1 MFIRSERLR
10 HICSLLGT
18 VVVSIAL
25 QAQEGDRKDPKGMAQ
40 DDLWKRYTVPAAPAL
55 TPEQALNSFTVPDGF
70 RVELVAS
77 EPLVGDPVEME
88 FDADGRLWVVEM
100 RGYMPNMD
108 GTNETDPVGRIVVL
122 EDEDGD
128 GRMDRS
134 TVFLDQLVMPRALSV
149 LKDGVLVAEPPRLW
163 LCKDLDGDL
172 VCDERVLLDED
183 YAPQND
189 PKLGK
194 KSNPEHASNGLL
206 WGMDNWIYSANHTTR
221 FRYLKGKF
229 DRESTVFRGQWGIS
243 QDNVGRLFYNSN
255 SDHFRGD
262 LVPSHYLARNKNMRG
277 LSGANVRINPDQT
290 VWPGRITTGVNRG
303 YRPNVLREDGTLSRY
318 TGACGTLIY
327 RGSNFPEDF
336 LGDGFI
342 CEPTANFV
350 RRNKVVEQDGIVS
363 ASNAYDQSEFL
374 TSTDERFRPVNLVNG
389 PDGCLYIVDLYRGLI
404 QHRLYLTSF
413 LRKQIEERKLYEP
426 IGHGRIYRVVYDG
439 ATKRKAPKMSE
450 MASIDLVSELAD
462 PDGWRRD
469 TAQQV
474 LVERG
479 DASVIDSLRNLASNS
494 AKPLAQIH
502 SLWTLHGLEGL
513 DEATIRNGVVSA
525 DPKVRAVALRV
536 SEALLPK
543 LGPGK
548 LLKLWRASLND
559 VPEVQLQVAL
569 SLGEISGIHG
579 ADSLD
584 LLETILHRNLDHP
597 YIVSAVLSSLYLR
610 ELEFVKR
617 MSGASWAQT
626 GRGIDAILKQLSAGV
641 YTEGNQERIL
651 ALLQYALAGHSAESD
666 WKTGAI
672 LDGIQSV
679 AFKKI
684 QGEMKLDGDAVKVSA
699 EPVVLKSLVAAGSP
713 SISATA
719 NQLLEAFVWPGKTV
733 ETVDAVEALTAD
745 QQARFD
751 SGRDLFMISCGACHQ
766 PHGRGQDGLA
776 PPIRNSDW
784 ILGPPERLVRIVLH
798 GLQGPIEIKGK
809 KWELAM
815 PGLAVFDDEQL
826 SSILTYVRREWG
838 HEGAPIDPPY
848 VGKIRAK
855 YGDRFDM
862 WTVEEL
868 GE

>member
-1 MFIRSERLR
+1 MFNRSERLR
-10 HICSLLGT
+10 HIGSLLGT
-18 VVVSIAL
+18 VVVSLTL
-25 QAQEGDRKDPKGMAQ
+25 QAQEGDRKDPQGMAQ
-40 DDLWKRYTVPAAPAL
+40 DEIWKRYSVPPAPAL
-55 TPEQALNSFTVPDGF
+55 SPEQALDSFTVPDGF

-77 EPLVGDPVEME
+77 EPLVGDPVEIE

-122 EDEDGD
+122 EDTDGD
-128 GRMDRS
+128 GQMDRN

-163 LCKDLDGDL
+163 MCKDLDGDL
-172 VCDERVLLDED
+172 VCDERILLDED

-221 FRYLKGKF
+221 FRYLNGKF

-243 QDNVGRLFYNSN
+243 QDNVGRFFYNSN

-262 LVPSHYLARNKNMRG
+262 LVPSHYLSRNQHIRG
-277 LSGANVRINPDQT
+277 LKGANVRINPDQT

-327 RGSNFPEDF
+327 RGSNFPDDF

-350 RRNKVVEQDGIVS
+350 RRNKVVEHDGIVS

-426 IGHGRIYRVVYDG
+426 IGYGRIYRVVYEG
-439 ATKRKAPKMSE
+439 ASKRKAPKMSG
-450 MASIDLVSELAD
+450 MASSGLVSELSD
-462 PDGWRRD
+462 PDAWRRD
-469 TAQQV
+469 TAQQM

-479 DASVIDSLRNLASNS
+479 ESSVNGALKEVAVNS
-494 AKPLAQIH
+494 SSPHGQIH
-502 SLWTLHGLEGL
+502 ALWTLDGL
-513 DEATIRNGVVSA
+513 DGIDEGTVRKAIVAA
-525 DPKVRAVALRV
+525 DPKVRATALRV

-543 LGPGK
+543 LGAGK
-548 LLKLWRASLND
+548 LLGLWRASLND
-559 VPEVQLQVAL
+559 VPEVQLQLAL
-569 SLGEISGIHG
+569 SLGEIKGL
-579 ADSLD
+579 ASLD
-584 LLETILHRNLDHP
+584 WLETILERNLGHE
-597 YIVSAVLSSLYLR
+597 YIEGAVISSLYQR
-610 ELEFVKR
+610 ELEFVER
-617 MSGASWAQT
+617 MMESKGRLAQAGSSVETVLSQLASG
-626 GRGIDAILKQLSAGV
+626 I
-641 YTEGNQERIL
+641 YTEGNSERIL
-651 ALLQYALAGHSAESD
+651 GLLQIAEAQSGLEWQTSALLN
-666 WKTGAI
+666 
-672 LDGIQSV
+672 GIQSV

-684 QGEMKLDGDAVKVSA
+684 KGEMKLDGDPVNVSA
-699 EPVVLKSLVAAGSP
+699 EPVALKNLAAHGSP
-713 SISATA
+713 DVSAPA
-719 NQLLEAFVWPGKTV
+719 KQLSDAFLWPGK
-733 ETVDAVEALTAD
+733 AVEAVNEVAALSAE

-751 SGRDLFMISCGACHQ
+751 AGRDLFLISCGACHQ

-809 KWELAM
+809 MWELAM

-838 HEGAPIDPPY
+838 HEGDPIDPPY
-848 VGKIRAK
+848 VGKVRAK